1 MNSKKINGPISTNN
15 KINTDK
21 KRKTYYIPQQKN
33 DSFECSKPKKNKRN
47 KIPRR
52 VSAMV
57 AAALLSLNI
66 PVAARANQN
75 NNSNKID
82 VDGFSY
88 EYFEEYNEPRT
99 PDGELENA
107 VHEDLNKSGIFSKS
121 SIRKGEDLSDE
132 LKELVAQ
139 EGSEVNGYIDNY
151 IAQGI
156 TGDCWLITGIEN
168 LSYTEKGAKA
178 LYDSMSINKDGNI
191 DVYLKGPNLTYT
203 VTLDELKEHN
213 KHYTLLSHGDDDM
226 LVFEIAVNKF
236 RQDIADKKIK
246 PDESLPFYLYYTTDD
261 GYNALTYGEVRQA
274 YWLFTGIIDS
284 QVAHKNKE
292 DIDKLIEQYRKDPK
306 NSLLSVSFYK
316 KNKTNNVNGEEIT
329 LLPSHTYG
337 IKDIT
342 EDTITLI
349 NPYQNIEE
357 FEIPINNL
365 YELPVEDLIYCNLN
379 QD

>member
-1 MNSKKINGPISTNN
+1 MNSKKINKPISTNN
-15 KINTDK
+15 INTNIK
-21 KRKTYYIPQQKN
+21 KRAYYIPQQKN
-33 DSFECSKPKKNKRN
+33 DSFEYSKPKKNKRN

-52 VSAMV
+52 VSALI

-66 PVAARANQN
+66 PVSVRANQN
-75 NNSNKID
+75 KNSDKINI
-82 VDGFSY
+82 DGFSY
-88 EYFEEYNEPRT
+88 EYFEDYNEARKPE
-99 PDGELENA
+99 GELENA
-107 VHEDLNKSGIFSKS
+107 VNEDLNKSGFFSKS

-139 EGSEVNGYIDNY
+139 EGNQVNGYIDNY
-151 IAQGI
+151 VAQGI

-178 LYDSMSINKDGNI
+178 LYDSISINKNGNI

-203 VTLDELKEHN
+203 VTLDELKEEN

-246 PDESLPFYLYYTTDD
+246 PDENLPFYIYYTTDD

-292 DIDKLIEQYRKDPK
+292 DIDKLIEQYKKDQK
-306 NSLLSVSFYK
+306 NSLMSVSFYK
-316 KNKTNNVNGEEIT
+316 KSKTNNMDGKEIT
-329 LLPSHTYG
+329 LIPSHTYG

-365 YELPVEDLIYCNLN
+365 YELPVEDLIYCNLDQN
-379 QD
+379 